1 MQDHLAVDRF
11 TTLAIGDTATSTKT
25 VTDTDVVLYAAVTG
39 DLNPMHV
46 DEAIAGASRFGARIA
61 HGMLTAGH
69 LSALMAAQ
77 LPGPGAVYVSQSLRF
92 VRPVRIGDAIT
103 SRVEVRELF
112 PAKRIVQ
119 LATTCSNQHGKIVLD
134 GVAMILVPAEV
145 S

>member
-1 MQDHLAVDRF
+1 MQHPLAADRFATLAV
-11 TTLAIGDTATSTKT
+11 GDSASSTKI

-46 DEAIAGASRFGARIA
+46 DEAMAGASRFGARIA

-69 LSALMAAQ
+69 LSALMATQ
-77 LPGPGAVYVSQSLRF
+77 LPGPSAVYVSQSLRF

-112 PAKRIVQ
+112 HAKRMVQ
-119 LATTCSNQHGKIVLD
+119 LATTCTNQHGKIVLD
-134 GVAMILVPAEV
+134 GVAMILVPVET

>member
-1 MQDHLAVDRF
+1 MPDHLMVDRF
-11 TTLAIGDTATSTKT
+11 ATLAIGHAASSTKT

-46 DEAIAGASRFGARIA
+46 DAAIAAASRFGARIA

-69 LSALMAAQ
+69 LSALMATQ
-77 LPGPGAVYVSQSLRF
+77 LPGPSAVYVSQTLRF
-92 VRPVRIGDAIT
+92 VRPVRIGDVIT

-112 PAKRIVQ
+112 PDKRQVQ
-119 LATTCSNQHGKIVLD
+119 LATTCTNQHGKIVLD

>member
-1 MQDHLAVDRF
+1 MPDHLMVDRF
-11 TTLAIGDTATSTKT
+11 ATLAVGHAASSTKT

-46 DEAIAGASRFGARIA
+46 DAAIAEASRFGARIA

-69 LSALMAAQ
+69 LSALMATQ
-77 LPGPGAVYVSQSLRF
+77 LPGPSAVYVSQSLRF

-112 PAKRIVQ
+112 PDKRHVQ
-119 LATTCSNQHGKIVLD
+119 LLTTCTNQHGKIVLD
-134 GVAMILVPAEV
+134 GVAMILVPLEV